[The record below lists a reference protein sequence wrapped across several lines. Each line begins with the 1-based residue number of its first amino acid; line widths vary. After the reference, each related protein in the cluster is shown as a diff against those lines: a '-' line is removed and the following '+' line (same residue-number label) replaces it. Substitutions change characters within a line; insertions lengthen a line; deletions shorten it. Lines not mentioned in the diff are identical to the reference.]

1 MALGLTTTSD
11 SADRLPIMKYDA
23 RAGRFFKI
31 DRVQGASGWE
41 SLQED
46 VTNNLTVAIDLHDI
60 DVGWIA
66 FTTQGPDFKVVK
78 IGQGIPARPTDQHK
92 QGFRVKLYEK
102 NLGVREFASTA
113 KVVVG
118 AIDAL
123 HSTVVETVEYKAGQ
137 IPVIKMTGTL
147 PVTTSGPQGKTTN
160 YAPVF
165 ELLKFIPR
173 PEALPLDA
181 PVKAMTVN
189 FAPTAATAPA
199 AAHVAPPPPVTA
211 APAASEAEF

>member
-1 MALGLTTTSD
+1 MALGLSTTSG
-11 SADRLPIMKYDA
+11 SADRLPIVKYDA

-46 VTNNLTVAIDLHDI
+46 ITNNLTVAIDLHDI

-66 FTTQGPDFKVVK
+66 FTTQGPDLKVVK
-78 IGQGIPARPTDQHK
+78 VGEGIPARPTDQHK

-102 NLGVREFASTA
+102 GLGVRELASTA

-123 HSTVVETVEYKAGQ
+123 HSTVVEMAEYKAGQ
-137 IPVIKMTGTL
+137 IPVVKMTGTL
-147 PVTTSGPQGKTTN
+147 SITTSGPQGKTTN

-173 PEALPLDA
+173 PEVMPMDA
-181 PVKAMTVN
+181 PTKAMTAN
-189 FAPTAATAPA
+189 LAPTVAGATAS
-199 AAHVAPPPPVTA
+199 AHVAPPPPVTTVA
-211 APAASEAEF
+211 SASEAEF